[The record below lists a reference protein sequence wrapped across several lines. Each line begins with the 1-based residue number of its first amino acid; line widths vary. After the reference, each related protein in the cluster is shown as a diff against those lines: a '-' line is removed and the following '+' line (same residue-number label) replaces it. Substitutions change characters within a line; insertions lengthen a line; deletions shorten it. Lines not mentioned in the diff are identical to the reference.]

1 MTKKEAMDFV
11 STDGSELKNLPVNF
25 RDDKEIVLAAIS
37 NYGSS
42 LEYASSEIKADKK
55 IVMKAVKNGGYAL
68 QFASDNLKADRDIV
82 LEAVK
87 SYGWVLQY
95 ASIPLRNDKQIVIE
109 SLREYGQFIR
119 YASDKLKRDKEV
131 VLKAIYNW
139 NDKWFVRDFFDI
151 VPPEI
156 YNDPDVMIAVL
167 QKLNIIDNIEVISKS
182 STLLND
188 NEFIQKL
195 IELELVSSKTNLKYK
210 KKIGNYTIVADT
222 PPQLKGY
229 TTPGGESL
237 DKNEIWKDNTF
248 YEQDYFAI
256 YSLRNLHVVDE
267 NNKIC
272 SPIIEEIEV
281 KNSGYVCTWSSV
293 FWVQGFAILKDEIFF
308 ISTGEDVGYYSKKP
322 EFHKLTNNNYGVK
335 ISFQDFIKTLPKP
348 IVQDIKINRS
358 YVDWWDGKENLNDY
372 MLL

>member
-1 MTKKEAMDFV
+1 MTKKEAMDLV

-42 LEYASSEIKADKK
+42 LEYASSEIKADKE
-55 IVMKAVKNGGYAL
+55 IVLKAVKNGGDAL

-87 SYGWVLQY
+87 STGWVLQY

-109 SLREYGQFIR
+109 SLREYGQYIR

-139 NDKWFVRDFFDI
+139 NNEWFVRDFFDI
-151 VPPEI
+151 VPPKI
-156 YNDPDVMIAVL
+156 YNDPDIMIAVL
-167 QKLNIIDNIEVISKS
+167 QKLNILDNIEVISKS

-222 PPQLKGY
+222 PPKLKGY

-237 DKNEIWKDNTF
+237 DKNEMWKDNTI

-256 YSLRNLHVVDE
+256 YTLTNLHVIDE

-272 SPIIEEIEV
+272 SSIIEEIEV
-281 KNSGYVCTWSSV
+281 QNSGHVCTWYSV
-293 FWVQGFAILKDEIFF
+293 FWVQGFAILKNEIFF
-308 ISTGEDVGYYSKKP
+308 ISIGEDVGYYSKKP
-322 EFHKLTNNNYGVK
+322 EFHKLTNDNCGVK
-335 ISFQDFIKTLPKP
+335 YSYQDFIKILPKP
-348 IVQDIKINRS
+348 IVQDSN
-358 YVDWWDGKENLNDY
+358 VDWWDGKENLNDF
-372 MLL
+372 LLL